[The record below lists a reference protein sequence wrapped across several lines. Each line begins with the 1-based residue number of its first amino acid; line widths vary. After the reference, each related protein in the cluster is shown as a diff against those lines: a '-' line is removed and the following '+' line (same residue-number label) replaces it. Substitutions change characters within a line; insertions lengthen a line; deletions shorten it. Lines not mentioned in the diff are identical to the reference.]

1 MNLLIDIEKKFEHL
15 IKSFQNEKYYKIY
28 NICKKRKTFDFNES
42 LCNLFFFF
50 ITSIFLG
57 NSFYNSVNRVL
68 KMKHFEYIHNVSS
81 KFFFYLFNKTLQLK
95 YYTST
100 FFLFKKSQFEGG
112 KICRIMFDFQCPP
125 SQYCKK
131 KIAKQNCHTKFKR
144 ILKL

>member
-1 MNLLIDIEKKFEHL
+1 MKNITKYIIYAKKEKLLILTKVCV
-15 IKSFQNEKYYKIY
+15 IY
-28 NICKKRKTFDFNES
+28 
-42 LCNLFFFF
+42 FFFF